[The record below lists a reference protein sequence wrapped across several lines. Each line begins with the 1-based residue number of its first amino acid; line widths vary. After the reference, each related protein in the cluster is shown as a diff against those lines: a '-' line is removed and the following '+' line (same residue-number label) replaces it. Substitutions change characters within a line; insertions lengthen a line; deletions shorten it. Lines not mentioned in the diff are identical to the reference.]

1 MFIDIHAHTQK
12 VPDPPRLDGR
22 QDYTT
27 PEQLLKR
34 YDKLGIEQ
42 AVLLPDVNPECSFAP
57 QSNSEIMELC
67 QEFSGRFIPFCNVD
81 PRAVSY
87 SPDAPLDHLLGFY
100 KEQGF
105 KGIGEVCANLP
116 FLDPLVQN
124 LFKHA
129 QSVGLPLTFHIA
141 AQIGNTYGLY
151 DDPGLP
157 QLERSLELFPKLK
170 FFAHSQAFWAEIGRL
185 KTPADR
191 YGYPEYPIDE
201 EGVVPTLFRRYE
213 NLYGDLSAGSGCNAL
228 ARDKNYAVQFLV
240 EFQDRLMFGTDIC
253 APDTP
258 TPLVDYLLELRD
270 EKLISEEVFQKIA
283 QENARRLLEL

>member
-1 MFIDIHAHTQK
+1 MFIDIHVHTRK
-12 VPDPPRLDGR
+12 IPGPPRLDGR
-22 QDYTT
+22 QAYTT
-27 PEQLLKR
+27 PEQLLER

-57 QSNSEIMELC
+57 QSNQEIMELC
-67 QEFSGRFIPFCNVD
+67 QVYSGRFIPFCNID

-100 KEQGF
+100 KSQGF
-105 KGIGEVCANLP
+105 KGVGEVCANLP

-124 LFKHA
+124 LFKHS
-129 QSVGLPLTFHIA
+129 QNVGLPLTFHIA
-141 AQIGNTYGLY
+141 AQIGNIYGLY
-151 DDPGLP
+151 DAPGLP
-157 QLERSLELFPKLK
+157 QLERSLQLFPKLK
-170 FFAHSQAFWAEIGRL
+170 FFAHSQTFWAEIGRL

-191 YGYPEYPIDE
+191 YGSPNYPIDE
-201 EGVVPTLFRRYE
+201 EGVVPTLFRCYE

-228 ARDKNYAVQFLV
+228 TRDKDYAVQFLV

-258 TPLVDYLLELRD
+258 TPLVDFLLELQR
-270 EKLISEEVFQKIA
+270 EKRISEEVFNKIA
-283 QENARRLLEL
+283 KENAKKLLEL